1 MPHFLQHNHFYKRQG
16 AALML
21 MLTILVIGA
30 AALLVSSLS
39 HSAVQIERSQ
49 KTADAL
55 AQAKEALIGD
65 AVSQTPVASAGY
77 LRLPDL
83 GFMIGLAPSE
93 GSSAPNFSGN
103 SKDYSV
109 IGKFPWRTL
118 GLNPLRDGQGECPW
132 YVVSGRFKNTPTTDT
147 LNWDTLGQI
156 NLVDGNGNIIASN
169 LAALVVAPGQA
180 LDGQSRSLSDP
191 TYAQCGGNYDA
202 RNYLD
207 PYASSNAI
215 SGAINYF
222 IGSTNNRITLNTSNN
237 LLVMTGNGHYNDR
250 FLYIT
255 SDEIFRVLMR
265 RADFSVQVSALL
277 SDAYFQNV
285 VIAGAKGTD
294 NVNCNLLGSSNRI
307 FCKNWIEMLLLAQLP
322 TPAPVTIDGAATA
335 NCSRVLIFG
344 GQKIAAQLR
353 LTATDKASPSNYI
366 EGVNLSAFATPVAV
380 AGSFV
385 GASVFSSKNSSADVL
400 KCLS

>member
-1 MPHFLQHNHFYKRQG
+1 MPHYLQHNHLYKRQG

-30 AALLVSSLS
+30 ATLLVSSLS
-39 HSAVQIERSQ
+39 HSAAQIERDQ

-55 AQAKEALIGD
+55 AQAKDALIGD
-65 AVSQTPVASAGY
+65 AVSQTLVTSAGY

-83 GFMIGLAPSE
+83 GFMIGLTPSE

-109 IGKFPWRTL
+109 IGKLPWRTL
-118 GLNPLRDGQGECPW
+118 GLKPLRDGQGECPW
-132 YVVSGRFKNTPTTDT
+132 YVVSGHFKNTPITDA

-156 NLVDGNGNIIASN
+156 NLADGNGNIIASN

-180 LDGQSRSLSDP
+180 LDGQNRTLSDP
-191 TYAQCGGNYDA
+191 TYVQCGGNYDA

-222 IGSTNNRITLNTSNN
+222 IGGTNNRVTLNTNNN
-237 LLVMTGNGHYNDR
+237 LLVMKGSGHYNDR
-250 FLYIT
+250 FLFIT
-255 SDEIFRVLMR
+255 SDEIFRVVMR
-265 RADFSVQVSALL
+265 RTDFSVQVSALL
-277 SDAYFQNV
+277 SDAYFQSV

-294 NVNCNLLGSSNRI
+294 NVNCNLLGSSNRT
-307 FCKNWIEMLLLAQLP
+307 FCKNWIEMLLLTQLP
-322 TPAPVTIDGAATA
+322 TPAPVTIDGAPTA
-335 NCSRVLIFG
+335 ACSRILLFG
-344 GQKIAAQLR
+344 GQKNTAQFR
-353 LTATDKASPSNYI
+353 LTAANKATPSNYI
-366 EGVNLSAFATPVAV
+366 EGMNLSAFATPVAV
-380 AGSFV
+380 ASSFV
-385 GASVFSSKNSSADVL
+385 GVSVFSAKKPSADVL